1 MLKKF
6 ASDITK
12 GLRSMVRGVD
22 ADWQFDERR
31 RTIRIKS
38 RHKVDLLQETKDAEP
53 TKSVAYVMNYS
64 MGGVRI
70 SFNGNL
76 KVGEKVQLR
85 FPHPLPGVTKSV
97 VNCEI
102 LWRRKNSKTLE
113 MLAGAKFLDSGDYMM
128 QSWISYFFRERG
140 SASSDLVEDR
150 KSVRCDCTLDVLARG
165 DENAQGRVL
174 NLGLGGA
181 LLAIN
186 RPAEVGDEW
195 GLDISGLSS
204 FEGFHVKGV
213 VQSCETGKSGL
224 FNQRVKFKQPAE
236 EQEKIMKK
244 YLLALSRDFWDSK

>member
-1 MLKKF
+1 M
-6 ASDITK
+6 
-12 GLRSMVRGVD
+12 
-22 ADWQFDERR
+22 
-31 RTIRIKS
+31 
-38 RHKVDLLQETKDAEP
+38 
-53 TKSVAYVMNYS
+53 
-64 MGGVRI
+64 
-70 SFNGNL
+70 
-76 KVGEKVQLR
+76 
-85 FPHPLPGVTKSV
+85 
-97 VNCEI
+97 
-102 LWRRKNSKTLE
+102 
-113 MLAGAKFLDSGDYMM
+113 
-128 QSWISYFFRERG
+128 
-140 SASSDLVEDR
+140 EDR
-150 KSVRCDCTLDVLARG
+150 KSVRCDCSLDVLARG

-204 FEGFHVKGV
+204 FEGFHVKGI